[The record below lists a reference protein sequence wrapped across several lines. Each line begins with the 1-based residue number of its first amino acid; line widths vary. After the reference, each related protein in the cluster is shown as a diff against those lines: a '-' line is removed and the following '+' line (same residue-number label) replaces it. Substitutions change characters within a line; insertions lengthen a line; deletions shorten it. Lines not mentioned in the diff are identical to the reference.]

1 MAPNLLSSIG
11 MIIMCHHHNIPDVVE
26 VVYSLFSRERF
37 RGTQVLCREGQ
48 RIEPIEASSSMNESK
63 SNRSKRREE
72 DLAWIYLGRR
82 EECKRFHIPPVRLQ
96 NIPSKYPDHVA
107 RQQSIFCVEFQQ
119 VPVM

>member
-11 MIIMCHHHNIPDVVE
+11 MIIMCHQDNIADVVE
-26 VVYSLFSRERF
+26 AGERYW
-37 RGTQVLCREGQ
+37 GTQVLCREGQ
-48 RIEPIEASSSMNESK
+48 RIEASSSVDESI

-72 DLAWIYLGRR
+72 DLAWIYLGRG

-96 NIPSKYPDHVA
+96 NKYPDHVA

-119 VPVM
+119 DPVFRMM